1 MYRICRLR
9 KPKEMN
15 AQGCSQK
22 CTLERKGV
30 KQISQEDARD
40 VMRGGKDDHNI
51 KPGPVTLAS
60 INDKTEKEIRNERV
74 KSRGRRTEEILYITW
89 VVMSSPRR
97 HQMVY
102 QTLY

>member
-1 MYRICRLR
+1 
-9 KPKEMN
+9 
-15 AQGCSQK
+15 
-22 CTLERKGV
+22 
-30 KQISQEDARD
+30 
-40 VMRGGKDDHNI
+40 MRGGKDDHNI

-102 QTLY
+102 QNIILGNGICSRSVCCVNIVAFSFVRNSI